1 VRLLVDRGADVEAGD
16 TSWRSTPLVWASV
29 GSGLGLGH
37 TPDPDWV
44 AVVQTL
50 IDAGASLDGAWV
62 DEKPPSPEVAAL
74 LRAHGISGV
83 EEDGD

>member
-1 VRLLVDRGADVEAGD
+1 
-16 TSWRSTPLVWASV
+16 
-29 GSGLGLGH
+29 
-37 TPDPDWV
+37 
-44 AVVQTL
+44 VQTL